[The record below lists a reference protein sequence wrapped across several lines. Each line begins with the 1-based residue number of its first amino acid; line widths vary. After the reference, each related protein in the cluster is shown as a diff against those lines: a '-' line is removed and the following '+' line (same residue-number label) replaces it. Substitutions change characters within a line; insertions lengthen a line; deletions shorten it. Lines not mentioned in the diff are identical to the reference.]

1 MMPSVTVWLL
11 ESLNCLS
18 LNAAGKSHD
27 VAAKNQKGVIYPI
40 HEIQHASLITTDQL
54 LFFKNIPFFNPSKI
68 ILIRHPSN
76 IMIFIG
82 RSYLNDRERNK
93 VSKGRSKGFILSL
106 LLQIFVFVYQA
117 FTLRPNF
124 LYVE

>member
-1 MMPSVTVWLL
+1 MQLENHTMWLL
-11 ESLNCLS
+11 
-18 LNAAGKSHD
+18 
-27 VAAKNQKGVIYPI
+27 KNQKGVIYPI
-40 HEIQHASLITTDQL
+40 HEIQHASLITNDQL
-54 LFFKNIPFFNPSKI
+54 LFFMNIPFFNPSKI

-106 LLQIFVFVYQA
+106 LLQIFVFVYRA

-124 LYVE
+124 LYVGIRSFIAIICTKG